1 MKDGVAKESEGSGET
16 FAGTWTPDF
25 SRISFDEATGELHL
39 VAKRTATDSYLG
51 EFAPGTEWPDA
62 LRTPEFESASV
73 LSFADE
79 KPAEEETTN
88 EGDDTA
94 VEGDDTAVE
103 GDDTATEGDD
113 TAVEGDDTAVEGDD
127 AEGDDAEVDDAEDDD
142 DEEDAG

>member
-94 VEGDDTAVE
+94 VEGDDA
-103 GDDTATEGDD
+103 
-113 TAVEGDDTAVEGDD
+113 EGDD
-127 AEGDDAEVDDAEDDD
+127 AEGDDAEDDD